1 MSHFS
6 KIKTKIYDL
15 DILKKS
21 LEDLGLEWTN
31 DAQQVLGYKGQTHKA
46 DIIIKQAN
54 NYDIGFVWTVGK
66 YELVTDLMFWK
77 QPCSIEKYVNQINQR
92 YAFNSIVQ
100 YGEKENFNVTEFKN
114 RQDGAICLSV
124 TQYK

>member
-1 MSHFS
+1 MLFTWALHSS
-6 KIKTKIYDL
+6 PE
-15 DILKKS
+15 DIWEK
-21 LEDLGLEWTN
+21 
-31 DAQQVLGYKGQTHKA
+31 
-46 DIIIKQAN
+46 
-54 NYDIGFVWTVGK
+54 
-66 YELVTDLMFWK
+66 
-77 QPCSIEKYVNQINQR
+77 PCSIEKYVNQINQR